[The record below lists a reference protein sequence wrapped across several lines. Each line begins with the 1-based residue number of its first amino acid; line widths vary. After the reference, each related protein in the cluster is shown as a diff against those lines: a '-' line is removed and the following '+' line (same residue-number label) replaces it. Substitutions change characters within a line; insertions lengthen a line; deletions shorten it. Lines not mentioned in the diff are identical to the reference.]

1 MKKIFPIVI
10 LSFVIAI
17 FEYAGA
23 EMPTELIEVPT
34 AHVNEY
40 GNFDL
45 NLRVYEQGSV
55 LTRLT
60 VSALRNIDMGIYIN
74 VENATG
80 NAAVKMTRP
89 ELLLKCRLFN
99 SGEIMPALAIGYDS
113 QGRGTYF
120 REDDYIPYLGIY
132 TEKNVYSEKERGLFA
147 VLSKGEFYSGLGI
160 SIGINANDLE
170 EFKLK
175 DDVYMFIG
183 ISQRLSE
190 EMYFIA
196 EYDNIKDTNNDD
208 KRLDMGLRYM
218 PITGL
223 TVEFA
228 VKNIKHS
235 YRDIDRILRIAY
247 TGTY

>member
-1 MKKIFPIVI
+1 MKKIKY
-10 LSFVIAI
+10 LCLLAI
-17 FEYAGA
+17 IISVWEYAGA
-23 EMPTELIEVPT
+23 VMPTELIEVPT

-45 NLRVYEQGSV
+45 NLRMYNQGSV
-55 LTRLT
+55 LTRIT
-60 VSALRNIDMGIYIN
+60 VSALKNIDMGIYIN

-89 ELLLKCRLFN
+89 ELMIKCRLFN
-99 SGEIMPALAIGYDS
+99 SGEIMPALAIGYNS
-113 QGRGTYF
+113 QGKGMYF
-120 REDDYIPYLGIY
+120 RKDDYIPYLDII
-132 TEKNVYSEKERGLFA
+132 TEENVYSEKERGLFA
-147 VLSKGEFYSGLGI
+147 VLSMGEFYSGLGI
-160 SIGINANDLE
+160 SAGINANDLE
-170 EFKLK
+170 EFKFK

-190 EMYFIA
+190 EMYFLA
-196 EYDNIKDTNNDD
+196 EYDNIKDSNNND

-218 PITGL
+218 PIPGL

-228 VKNIKHS
+228 VKNIEHN

-247 TGTY
+247 SGTY